1 MKLRHNSAFV
11 RFWFASTVSDF
22 GTYITTVALSVLV
35 LVSLSGTAFDQGLV
49 HAARWAPYL
58 LFGLLAGIWVDRWR
72 RRTVLIASDLGRGL
86 VLAALCL
93 LGVLGLLE
101 LATVMVL
108 IFCFGTLALMSDAAY
123 QSFLPRLVPLP
134 LLTRA
139 NARLQQSD
147 TVAQTTGSAV
157 AGGLVALVTAPFAL
171 LLGAITHF
179 VSATVLLT
187 LKQVATEKPLAP
199 SPEPMRRKVREGLR
213 WIYRHPRLG
222 PLAWSSHAWFIGSA
236 MMGAVLPALVLNDLG
251 LGALGLGLVLTAA
264 GVGSVIGS
272 LLSVRIGARWGTGRT
287 MVIAR
292 FIQPAALALVA
303 LAPLAGAAVL
313 GAPPL
318 EGTYASPADWPAA
331 HWWAFGVIAA
341 GLFVFWVAMGIE
353 GPLEMGYWQAV
364 TPDRLL
370 ARMSATRRSINR
382 GMIVLGAPLGGA
394 LALATS
400 SSIALLAAGGVMLL
414 AVLALVLA
422 GFRDATVEQDQL
434 TEDEALA

>member
-1 MKLRHNSAFV
+1 M
-11 RFWFASTVSDF
+11 
-22 GTYITTVALSVLV
+22 
-35 LVSLSGTAFDQGLV
+35 
-49 HAARWAPYL
+49 
-58 LFGLLAGIWVDRWR
+58 DRLK

-86 VLAALCL
+86 VLAVLCL
-93 LGVLGLLE
+93 LGVLGHLDV
-101 LATVMVL
+101 ATVMVL

-123 QSFLPRLVPLP
+123 QSFLPQLVPRP

-179 VSATVLLT
+179 ISATVLLT
-187 LKQVATEKPLAP
+187 LKHVATETPLAHT
-199 SPEPMRRKVREGLR
+199 PEPLRRKVREGLR

-251 LGALGLGLVLTAA
+251 LGALGLGLVLTVA
-264 GVGSVIGS
+264 GIGSVIGTV
-272 LLSVRIGARWGTGRT
+272 LSVWIGERWGTGRT

-292 FIQPAALALVA
+292 FVQPAALALVA
-303 LAPLAGAAVL
+303 LAPFAGAAVL
-313 GAPPL
+313 GAPL
-318 EGTYASPADWPAA
+318 VEGTYESPADWPAA
-331 HWWAFGVIAA
+331 HWVAFAVIAS
-341 GLFVFWVAMGIE
+341 GQFLFWMAMGIE

-394 LALATS
+394 LAIATS
-400 SSIALLAAGGVMLL
+400 SSIALLSAAGVMLL
-414 AVLALVLA
+414 AVLALVIS
-422 GFRDATVEQDQL
+422 GFRDATVEEDQL
-434 TEDEALA
+434 TDDEALA